1 VAETYIQN
9 GNVRLPPQYLLL
21 RRGRR
26 DLQGLR
32 QLGRGKLH
40 LSGRFTPFTRP
51 CLGMSGFELAQSN
64 AGRSANATD
73 PGCVKTRRL
82 L

>member
-1 VAETYIQN
+1 
-9 GNVRLPPQYLLL
+9 
-21 RRGRR
+21 
-26 DLQGLR
+26 
-32 QLGRGKLH
+32 